1 MYEKYT
7 TDAIVIA
14 AYEHGEHDKVFALYT
29 RDFGLVRARASAVRK
44 MESRMRSVLS
54 LFSCASVSLIRGAR
68 GWRVAGAA
76 AVSYIQLP
84 PEGVHAYSRVTQ
96 LVLRLVRGE
105 EANPY
110 LFDVL
115 WGARSA
121 CAEKDAV
128 RIAAAELLC
137 VARVLYALGYL
148 SPQAMTSA
156 LFAHAQY
163 EEEDLSAVERT
174 RKDVLVSV
182 NGAIAE
188 SQL

>member
-7 TDAIVIA
+7 TDAIIIA

-44 MESRMRSVLS
+44 IESRMRSALA
-54 LFSCASVSLIRGAR
+54 LFSHASVSLVRGAR
-68 GWRVAGAA
+68 GWRVAGARGE
-76 AVSYIQLP
+76 SSEKLSS
-84 PEGVHAYSRVTQ
+84 EGAHAYARIVQ

-105 EANPY
+105 ETNPY

-115 WGARSA
+115 CGARSA
-121 CAEKDAV
+121 CVEKDGT

-148 SPQAMTSA
+148 SPSALASA
-156 LFAHAQY
+156 LFVHAQY
-163 EEEDLSAVERT
+163 GEQDLSVVERVREDMLT
-174 RKDVLVSV
+174 SV